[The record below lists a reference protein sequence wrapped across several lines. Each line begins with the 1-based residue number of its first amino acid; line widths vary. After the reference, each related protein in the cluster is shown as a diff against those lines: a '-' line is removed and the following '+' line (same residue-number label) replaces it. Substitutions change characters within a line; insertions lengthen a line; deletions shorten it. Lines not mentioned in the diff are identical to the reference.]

1 MIIQYNYNSKQIAE
15 EERKVILN
23 MNSID
28 LENNLMNS
36 SYLVLLF
43 EEFFN
48 EQTSLKQLSI
58 EELTYRLFHLF
69 STWII
74 RPEVSTVHTYSSSY
88 SYTSSS
94 VLSSTQNHHSIVD
107 SLPDSSLAVS
117 FSSNEMDHTIH
128 SSFDDIEKNR
138 VIGRIDYEHCIN
150 ELLPK
155 YSKSQCTTQASRLFD
170 KLAIERNVSKTMD
183 GPCCNLFVLTYNE
196 FVESLQHLFTNMNID
211 NMKCN
216 E

>member
-1 MIIQYNYNSKQIAE
+1 
-15 EERKVILN
+15 
-23 MNSID
+23 
-28 LENNLMNS
+28 
-36 SYLVLLF
+36 
-43 EEFFN
+43 
-48 EQTSLKQLSI
+48 
-58 EELTYRLFHLF
+58 
-69 STWII
+69 
-74 RPEVSTVHTYSSSY
+74 
-88 SYTSSS
+88 
-94 VLSSTQNHHSIVD
+94 
-107 SLPDSSLAVS
+107 
-117 FSSNEMDHTIH
+117 MDQPIH
-128 SSFDDIEKNR
+128 SSFDEIEKNR
-138 VIGRIDYEHCIN
+138 VIGRIDYEHCIS